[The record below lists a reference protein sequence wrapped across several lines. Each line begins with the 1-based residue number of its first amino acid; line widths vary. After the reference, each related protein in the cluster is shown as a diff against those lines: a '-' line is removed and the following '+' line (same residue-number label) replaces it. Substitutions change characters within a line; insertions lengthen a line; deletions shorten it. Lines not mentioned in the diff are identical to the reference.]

1 MKAIFM
7 CKNAKEK
14 RNVKKY
20 DFYMDTIRKN
30 VGAYIPTENF
40 LAAKCW
46 ESSKKDKKGKKAD
59 TADAKCKKVNKKGK
73 KFNTTN
79 AIRALDALKRA
90 NPEEEIFLVAITW
103 DRTPTDWL
111 DSDTPEP
118 TTGKI
123 DTERKTEYYTPFSS
137 TAHLMSRGEIKN
149 SKENILKDL
158 QVGLEDK
165 ATVLWIHEGAVFNM
179 KEEVGKL
186 KDTYKANPTLS
197 WKGIP
202 ASEMWELTTEIGS
215 DANGAKARDLIF
227 TAGAHPI
234 LWDDDIIIH
243 VAEGCN
249 HPIRWKEVNDVPY
262 DRGEDAEEQEYDVFH
277 YNEDGIYTEYYN
289 IPLFE
294 CPHCGK
300 ALTRED
306 YIAGKEAAKE
316 AIEEAYIIYEEYR
329 KKELEAEKAKKEAAE
344 KAAALKKANEKKQLA
359 IATR

>member
-1 MKAIFM
+1 MKIIFM
-7 CKNAKEK
+7 AKNAREK
-14 RNVKKY
+14 RNTKKSDY
-20 DFYMDTIRKN
+20 YMDIIRKN

-46 ESSKKDKKGKKAD
+46 DGRRRF
-59 TADAKCKKVNKKGK
+59 TAD
-73 KFNTTN
+73 N
-79 AIRALDALKRA
+79 AVKALEALKRI
-90 NPEEEIFLVAITW
+90 NPEEEVFLVAITW

-137 TAHLMSRGEIKN
+137 TAHLMSRGEIKD
-149 SKENILKDL
+149 SRENRFKDL
-158 QVGLEDK
+158 QVVLGDK
-165 ATVLWIHEGAVFNM
+165 ATVLRIHEGDVFNM
-179 KEEVGKL
+179 REEVNKL
-186 KDTYKANPTLS
+186 KDTYKANPTLN

-202 ASEMWELTTEIGS
+202 ASEMWELTTEIGNT
-215 DANGAKARDLIF
+215 ANGAKARDMIF
-227 TAGAHPI
+227 AAGAHPI

-277 YNEDGIYTEYYN
+277 YNEDGIYSEYYN

-344 KAAALKKANEKKQLA
+344 KAAALKEANAKKQLA

>member
-1 MKAIFM
+1 MKVIIMA
-7 CKNAKEK
+7 KNAREK
-14 RNVKKY
+14 RNAKKSDY
-20 DFYMDTIRKN
+20 YMDIIRKN
-30 VGAYIPTENF
+30 VGAYVPTEDF

-46 ESSKKDKKGKKAD
+46 DGRRR
-59 TADAKCKKVNKKGK
+59 
-73 KFNTTN
+73 FNTDN
-79 AIRALDALKRA
+79 AVKALDALKRN
-90 NPEEEIFLVAITW
+90 NPEEECYLVAITW

-137 TAHLMSRGEIKN
+137 TAHLMSRGEIKD
-149 SKENILKDL
+149 SRENRFKDL
-158 QVGLEDK
+158 QVVLGNK
-165 ATVLWIHEGAVFNM
+165 ATVLRIHEGDVFNM
-179 KEEVGKL
+179 REEVNKL
-186 KDTYKANPTLS
+186 KDTYKANPTLD

-215 DANGAKARDLIF
+215 DANGAKARDMIF
-227 TAGAHPI
+227 AAGAHPI

-243 VAEGCN
+243 VHEGCN

-277 YNEDGIYTEYYN
+277 YNEDGIYSEYYN

-316 AIEEAYIIYEEYR
+316 AIEEAYTIYEEYR

-344 KAAALKKANEKKQLA
+344 KAAALKEATTKKQLA
-359 IATR
+359 IVTRDNK

>member
-1 MKAIFM
+1 MKKVIFM
-7 CKNAKEK
+7 AKNAREK
-14 RNVKKY
+14 RILMKY
-20 DFYMDTIRKN
+20 DSYKDVVRKSI
-30 VGAYIPTENF
+30 GAYVPRENF
-40 LAAKCW
+40 LSAKCW
-46 ESSKKDKKGKKAD
+46 DGKYHFVTD
-59 TADAKCKKVNKKGK
+59 
-73 KFNTTN
+73 N
-79 AIRALDALKRA
+79 AIKALNALKRI
-90 NPEEEIFLVAITW
+90 NPEDEVYLVAVTW
-103 DRTPTDWL
+103 DRTPGDWL

-123 DTERKTEYYTPFSS
+123 DTERKTEYYTPLSS
-137 TAHLMSRGEIKN
+137 TAHLMSRGEIKT
-149 SKENILKDL
+149 SKENTLKDL
-158 QVGLEDK
+158 QIVLENR
-165 ATVLWIHEGAVFNM
+165 ATVLWMHESVIYNM

-186 KDTYKANPTLS
+186 KDAYKANPTLD

-202 ASEMWELTTEIGS
+202 ASEMWELTTEIGNS
-215 DANGAKARDLIF
+215 ADGSKARDLIF
-227 TAGAHPI
+227 AAGAHPI

-277 YNEDGIYTEYYN
+277 YNEDGIYSEYYN

-306 YIAGKEAAKE
+306 YIAGKEAAKK
-316 AIEEAYIIYEEYR
+316 AIEEAYIIYEEHR

-344 KAAALKKANEKKQLA
+344 KAAALKEANAKKQLA

>member
-7 CKNAKEK
+7 CKNAREK
-14 RNVKKY
+14 RLVKKS
-20 DFYMDTIRKN
+20 DFYMDAIRKN
-30 VGAYIPTENF
+30 VGKCMDKGDF

-46 ESSKKDKKGKKAD
+46 DGRRRF
-59 TADAKCKKVNKKGK
+59 TAD
-73 KFNTTN
+73 N
-79 AIRALDALKRA
+79 AVKALEALKRI
-90 NPEEEIFLVAITW
+90 NPEEEVFLVAMTW

-137 TAHLMSRGEIKN
+137 TAHLMSRGEIKD
-149 SKENILKDL
+149 SRENRFKDL
-158 QVGLEDK
+158 QVVLGDK
-165 ATVLWIHEGAVFNM
+165 ATVLRIHEGDVFNM
-179 KEEVGKL
+179 RDEINKL
-186 KDTYKANPTLS
+186 KDTYKANPTLD

-215 DANGAKARDLIF
+215 DANGAKARDMIF
-227 TAGAHPI
+227 AAGAHPI

-243 VAEGCN
+243 VHEGCN

-262 DRGEDAEEQEYDVFH
+262 ADQREIAENQE
-277 YNEDGIYTEYYN
+277 EDGFRYTGWSK

-294 CPHCGK
+294 CPHCGEV
-300 ALTRED
+300 LTRED
-306 YIAGKEAAKE
+306 YMAGKEAAKK
-316 AIEEAYIIYEEYR
+316 AIEEAYVIYAEYR

-344 KAAALKKANEKKQLA
+344 KAAALKEVNAKKQLA

>member
-1 MKAIFM
+1 MKVIFM
-7 CKNAKEK
+7 AKNAREK
-14 RNVKKY
+14 RNTKKSDY
-20 DFYMDTIRKN
+20 YMDIIRKN

-46 ESSKKDKKGKKAD
+46 DGRRRF
-59 TADAKCKKVNKKGK
+59 TAD
-73 KFNTTN
+73 N
-79 AIRALDALKRA
+79 AVKALEALKRI
-90 NPEEEIFLVAITW
+90 NPEEEVFLVAITW

-137 TAHLMSRGEIKN
+137 TAHLMSRGEIKD
-149 SKENILKDL
+149 SRENRFKDL
-158 QVGLEDK
+158 QVVLGDK
-165 ATVLWIHEGAVFNM
+165 ATVLRIHEGDVFNM
-179 KEEVGKL
+179 REEVNKL
-186 KDTYKANPTLS
+186 KDTYKANPTLN

-215 DANGAKARDLIF
+215 DANGAKARDMIF
-227 TAGAHPI
+227 AAGAHPI

-243 VAEGCN
+243 VHEGCN

-277 YNEDGIYTEYYN
+277 YNEDGIYSEYYN

-316 AIEEAYIIYEEYR
+316 AIEEAYIIYEEHR

-344 KAAALKKANEKKQLA
+344 KAAALKEANAKKQLA

>member
-1 MKAIFM
+1 MKVIIMA
-7 CKNAKEK
+7 KNAREK
-14 RNVKKY
+14 RNAKKSDY
-20 DFYMDTIRKN
+20 YMDIIRKN
-30 VGAYIPTENF
+30 VGAYVPTEDF

-46 ESSKKDKKGKKAD
+46 DGRRR
-59 TADAKCKKVNKKGK
+59 
-73 KFNTTN
+73 FNTDN
-79 AIRALDALKRA
+79 AVKALDALKRN
-90 NPEEEIFLVAITW
+90 NPEEECYLVAITW

-137 TAHLMSRGEIKN
+137 TAHLMSRGEIKD
-149 SKENILKDL
+149 SRENRFKDL
-158 QVGLEDK
+158 QVVLGDK
-165 ATVLWIHEGAVFNM
+165 ATVLRIHEGDVFNM
-179 KEEVGKL
+179 REEVNKL
-186 KDTYKANPTLS
+186 KDTYKANPTLD

-215 DANGAKARDLIF
+215 DANGAKARDIIF
-227 TAGAHPI
+227 AAGAHPI

-243 VAEGCN
+243 VHEGCN

-262 DRGEDAEEQEYDVFH
+262 ADQREIAENKE
-277 YNEDGIYTEYYN
+277 EDGFRYTGWSK

-294 CPHCGK
+294 CPHCGE

-306 YIAGKEAAKE
+306 YMAGKEAAKQ
-316 AIEEAYIIYEEYR
+316 AIEEAYTIYEKYR
-329 KKELEAEKAKKEAAE
+329 RKEIEAEKAKKEAAE

>member
-1 MKAIFM
+1 MKTIFM
-7 CKNAKEK
+7 CKNAREK
-14 RNVKKY
+14 RLVKKS
-20 DFYMDTIRKN
+20 DFYMDIIRKN
-30 VGAYIPTENF
+30 VGAYIPTEDF

-46 ESSKKDKKGKKAD
+46 DGRRR
-59 TADAKCKKVNKKGK
+59 
-73 KFNTTN
+73 FNTEN
-79 AIRALDALKRA
+79 AIKALNALKRH
-90 NPEEEIFLVAITW
+90 NPEEECYLVAITW
-103 DRTPTDWL
+103 DRTPSDWL
-111 DSDTPEP
+111 DSDVPEP

-137 TAHLMSRGEIKN
+137 TAHLMSRGEIKD
-149 SKENILKDL
+149 SRENRFKDL
-158 QVGLEDK
+158 QVVLGDK
-165 ATVLWIHEGAVFNM
+165 ATVLRIHEGDVFNM
-179 KEEVGKL
+179 KEEVSKL
-186 KDTYKANPTLS
+186 KDTYKANPTLG
-197 WKGIP
+197 WKDIP

-215 DANGAKARDLIF
+215 DANGAKARDMIF
-227 TAGAHPI
+227 AAGAHPI

-277 YNEDGIYTEYYN
+277 YNEDGIYSEYYN

-306 YIAGKEAAKE
+306 YIAGKEAAKK
-316 AIEEAYIIYEEYR
+316 AIEEAYAIYEEYR

-344 KAAALKKANEKKQLA
+344 KAAALKEANAKKQLA

>member
-7 CKNAKEK
+7 CKNAREK
-14 RNVKKY
+14 RLVKKS
-20 DFYMDTIRKN
+20 DFYMDAIRKN
-30 VGAYIPTENF
+30 VGKCMDKGDF

-46 ESSKKDKKGKKAD
+46 DGRRRF
-59 TADAKCKKVNKKGK
+59 TAD
-73 KFNTTN
+73 N
-79 AIRALDALKRA
+79 AVKALEALKRI
-90 NPEEEIFLVAITW
+90 NPEEEVFLIAITW

-137 TAHLMSRGEIKN
+137 TAHLMSRGEIKD
-149 SKENILKDL
+149 SRENRFKDL
-158 QVGLEDK
+158 QVVLGDK
-165 ATVLWIHEGAVFNM
+165 ATVLRIHEGNVFNM
-179 KEEVGKL
+179 RDEINKL
-186 KDTYKANPTLS
+186 KDTYKANPTLD

-215 DANGAKARDLIF
+215 DANGAKARDMIF
-227 TAGAHPI
+227 AAGAHPI

-277 YNEDGIYTEYYN
+277 YNEDGIYSEYYN

-300 ALTRED
+300 ALTRGD
-306 YIAGKEAAKE
+306 YIAGKEAAKK
-316 AIEEAYIIYEEYR
+316 AIEEAYVIYAEYR

-344 KAAALKKANEKKQLA
+344 KAAALKEANAKKQLA
-359 IATR
+359 FATR

>member
-1 MKAIFM
+1 MKIIFM
-7 CKNAKEK
+7 AKNAREK
-14 RNVKKY
+14 RNTKKSDY
-20 DFYMDTIRKN
+20 YMDIIRKN

-46 ESSKKDKKGKKAD
+46 DGRRRF
-59 TADAKCKKVNKKGK
+59 TAD
-73 KFNTTN
+73 N
-79 AIRALDALKRA
+79 AVKALEALKRI
-90 NPEEEIFLVAITW
+90 NPEEEVFLVAITW

-137 TAHLMSRGEIKN
+137 TAHLMSRGEIKD
-149 SKENILKDL
+149 SRENRFKDL
-158 QVGLEDK
+158 QVVLGDK
-165 ATVLWIHEGAVFNM
+165 ATVLRIHEGDVFNM
-179 KEEVGKL
+179 REEVNKL
-186 KDTYKANPTLS
+186 KDTYKANPTLN

-215 DANGAKARDLIF
+215 DANGAKARDMIF
-227 TAGAHPI
+227 AAGAHPI

-277 YNEDGIYTEYYN
+277 YNEDGIYSEYYN

-316 AIEEAYIIYEEYR
+316 AIEEAYIIYEEHR

-344 KAAALKKANEKKQLA
+344 KAAALKEANAKKQLA

>member
-1 MKAIFM
+1 M
-7 CKNAKEK
+7 CKNAREK
-14 RNVKKY
+14 RLVKKS
-20 DFYMDTIRKN
+20 DFYMDIIRKN
-30 VGAYIPTENF
+30 VGAYIPTEDF

-46 ESSKKDKKGKKAD
+46 DGRRR
-59 TADAKCKKVNKKGK
+59 
-73 KFNTTN
+73 FNTEN
-79 AIRALDALKRA
+79 AIKALNALKRH
-90 NPEEEIFLVAITW
+90 NPEEECYLVAITW
-103 DRTPTDWL
+103 DRTPSDWL
-111 DSDTPEP
+111 DSDVPEP

-137 TAHLMSRGEIKN
+137 IANLMSRGEIKD
-149 SKENILKDL
+149 SRENRFKDL
-158 QVGLEDK
+158 QVVLGDK
-165 ATVLWIHEGAVFNM
+165 ATVLRIHEGDVFNM
-179 KEEVGKL
+179 KEEVSKL
-186 KDTYKANPTLS
+186 KDTYKANPTLG
-197 WKGIP
+197 WKDIP

-215 DANGAKARDLIF
+215 DANGAKARDMIF
-227 TAGAHPI
+227 AAGAHPI

-277 YNEDGIYTEYYN
+277 YNEDGIYSEYYN

-306 YIAGKEAAKE
+306 YIAGKEAAKK
-316 AIEEAYIIYEEYR
+316 AIEEAYIIYAEYR

-344 KAAALKKANEKKQLA
+344 KAAALKEANAKKQLA

>member
-1 MKAIFM
+1 MKVIIMA
-7 CKNAKEK
+7 KNAREK
-14 RNVKKY
+14 RNAKKSDY
-20 DFYMDTIRKN
+20 YMDIIRKN
-30 VGAYIPTENF
+30 VGAYIPTEDF

-46 ESSKKDKKGKKAD
+46 DGRRR
-59 TADAKCKKVNKKGK
+59 
-73 KFNTTN
+73 FNTDN
-79 AIRALDALKRA
+79 AVKALDALKRI
-90 NPEEEIFLVAITW
+90 NPEEECYLVAITW

-137 TAHLMSRGEIKN
+137 TAHLMSRGEIKD
-149 SKENILKDL
+149 SRENRFKDL
-158 QVGLEDK
+158 QVVLGDK
-165 ATVLWIHEGAVFNM
+165 ATVLRIHEGDVFNM
-179 KEEVGKL
+179 REEVNKL
-186 KDTYKANPTLS
+186 KDTYKANPTLD

-215 DANGAKARDLIF
+215 DANGAKARDMIF
-227 TAGAHPI
+227 AAGAHPI

-243 VAEGCN
+243 VHEGCN

-262 DRGEDAEEQEYDVFH
+262 ADQIAENKE
-277 YNEDGIYTEYYN
+277 EDGFRYTGWSK

-294 CPHCGK
+294 CPHCGEV
-300 ALTRED
+300 LTRED
-306 YIAGKEAAKE
+306 YMAGKEAAKQ

-344 KAAALKKANEKKQLA
+344 KAAALKEATAKKQLA
-359 IATR
+359 IVTRDNK

>member
-1 MKAIFM
+1 MKVIFM
-7 CKNAKEK
+7 CKNAKVK
-14 RNVKKY
+14 RNIKKY
-20 DFYMDTIRKN
+20 DFFMDVIRKRIGKY
-30 VGAYIPTENF
+30 VPKEDF

-46 ESSKKDKKGKKAD
+46 DGRRRF
-59 TADAKCKKVNKKGK
+59 TAD
-73 KFNTTN
+73 N
-79 AIRALDALKRA
+79 AVKALEALKRI
-90 NPEEEIFLVAITW
+90 NPEEEVFLVAITW

-137 TAHLMSRGEIKN
+137 TAHLMSRGEIKD
-149 SKENILKDL
+149 SRENRFKDL
-158 QVGLEDK
+158 QIVLENK
-165 ATVLWIHEGAVFNM
+165 ATVLWMHEGIVFNM
-179 KEEVGKL
+179 KEEVDKL

-215 DANGAKARDLIF
+215 DANGAKARDMIF
-227 TAGAHPI
+227 AAGAHPI

-277 YNEDGIYTEYYN
+277 YNEDGIYSEYYN

-300 ALTRED
+300 TLTRED

-316 AIEEAYIIYEEYR
+316 AIEEAYIIYEEHR

-344 KAAALKKANEKKQLA
+344 KAAALKEANAKKQLA

>member
-1 MKAIFM
+1 MKVIFM
-7 CKNAKEK
+7 AKNAKEK

-20 DFYMDTIRKN
+20 DFFMDVIRKRIGKY
-30 VGAYIPTENF
+30 VPKKDFI
-40 LAAKCW
+40 AAKCW
-46 ESSKKDKKGKKAD
+46 DGKRR
-59 TADAKCKKVNKKGK
+59 
-73 KFNTTN
+73 FNTEN
-79 AIRALDALKRA
+79 AVKALDALKRI
-90 NPEEEIFLVAITW
+90 NPKEEIYLVAITW
-103 DRTPTDWL
+103 ERIPSDWL

-137 TAHLMSRGEIKN
+137 TAHLMSRGEIKD
-149 SKENILKDL
+149 SRENRFKDL
-158 QVGLEDK
+158 QIVLENK
-165 ATVLWIHEGAVFNM
+165 ATVLWMHEGIVFNM
-179 KEEVGKL
+179 KEEVDKL

-202 ASEMWELTTEIGS
+202 ASEMWELTTEIGN
-215 DANGAKARDLIF
+215 DANGAKARDIIF
-227 TAGAHPI
+227 AAGAHPI

-243 VAEGCN
+243 VHEGCN

-277 YNEDGIYTEYYN
+277 YNEDGIYSEYYN

-344 KAAALKKANEKKQLA
+344 KAAALKEATAKKQLA
-359 IATR
+359 IVTRDNK

>member
-1 MKAIFM
+1 MKVIFM
-7 CKNAKEK
+7 AKNAREK
-14 RNVKKY
+14 RNTKKSDY
-20 DFYMDTIRKN
+20 YMDIIRKN
-30 VGAYIPTENF
+30 VGAYVPTEDF

-46 ESSKKDKKGKKAD
+46 DGRRRF
-59 TADAKCKKVNKKGK
+59 TAD
-73 KFNTTN
+73 N
-79 AIRALDALKRA
+79 AIKALDALKRI
-90 NPEEEIFLVAITW
+90 NPEEECYLVAITW
-103 DRTPTDWL
+103 DRTPSDWL

-137 TAHLMSRGEIKN
+137 TAHLMSRGEIKD
-149 SKENILKDL
+149 SRENRFKDL
-158 QVGLEDK
+158 QVVLGDK
-165 ATVLWIHEGAVFNM
+165 ATVLRIHEGDVFNM
-179 KEEVGKL
+179 REEVNKL
-186 KDTYKANPTLS
+186 KDTYKANPTLN

-202 ASEMWELTTEIGS
+202 ASEMWELTTEIAGTS
-215 DANGAKARDLIF
+215 EGAKARDMIF
-227 TAGAHPI
+227 AAGAHPI

-243 VAEGCN
+243 VHEGCN

-277 YNEDGIYTEYYN
+277 YNEDGIYSEYYN

-306 YIAGKEAAKE
+306 YIAGKEAAKK
-316 AIEEAYIIYEEYR
+316 AIEEAYVIYAEYR

-344 KAAALKKANEKKQLA
+344 KAAALKEANAKKQLA

>member
-1 MKAIFM
+1 MKVIFM
-7 CKNAKEK
+7 AKNAREK
-14 RNVKKY
+14 RNTKKSDY
-20 DFYMDTIRKN
+20 YMDIIRKN

-46 ESSKKDKKGKKAD
+46 DSRRR
-59 TADAKCKKVNKKGK
+59 
-73 KFNTTN
+73 FNTDN
-79 AIRALDALKRA
+79 AVKALDALKRI
-90 NPEEEIFLVAITW
+90 NPEEECYLVAITW
-103 DRTPTDWL
+103 DRTPKDWL

-137 TAHLMSRGEIKN
+137 TAHLMSRGEIKD
-149 SKENILKDL
+149 SRENRFKDL
-158 QVGLEDK
+158 QVVLGNK
-165 ATVLWIHEGAVFNM
+165 ATVLRIHEGNVFNM
-179 KEEVGKL
+179 REEVNKL
-186 KDTYKANPTLS
+186 KDTYKANPTLD

-215 DANGAKARDLIF
+215 DANGAKARDMIF
-227 TAGAHPI
+227 AAGAHPI

-249 HPIRWKEVNDVPY
+249 HPIRWKEVNDVNY

-300 ALTRED
+300 VLTRED
-306 YIAGKEAAKE
+306 YIVGKEAAKK
-316 AIEEAYIIYEEYR
+316 AIEEAYIIYEKHR

-344 KAAALKKANEKKQLA
+344 KAAALKEATAKKQLA
-359 IATR
+359 IVTRDNK

>member
-1 MKAIFM
+1 MKVIFM
-7 CKNAKEK
+7 AKNAREK
-14 RNVKKY
+14 RNTKKSDY
-20 DFYMDTIRKN
+20 YMDIIRKN

-46 ESSKKDKKGKKAD
+46 DGRRRF
-59 TADAKCKKVNKKGK
+59 TAD
-73 KFNTTN
+73 N
-79 AIRALDALKRA
+79 AVKALEALKRI
-90 NPEEEIFLVAITW
+90 NPEEEVFLVAITW

-137 TAHLMSRGEIKN
+137 TAHLMSRGEIKD
-149 SKENILKDL
+149 SRENRFKDL
-158 QVGLEDK
+158 QVVLGDK
-165 ATVLWIHEGAVFNM
+165 ATVLRIHEGDVFNM
-179 KEEVGKL
+179 RDEVSKL
-186 KDTYKANPTLS
+186 KDTYKANPTLD

-215 DANGAKARDLIF
+215 DANGAKARDMIF
-227 TAGAHPI
+227 AAGAHPI

-277 YNEDGIYTEYYN
+277 YNEDGIYSEYYN

-344 KAAALKKANEKKQLA
+344 KAAALKEANAKKQLA

>member
-7 CKNAKEK
+7 CKNAREK
-14 RNVKKY
+14 RLVKKS
-20 DFYMDTIRKN
+20 DFYMDAIRKN
-30 VGAYIPTENF
+30 VGKCMDKGDF

-46 ESSKKDKKGKKAD
+46 DGRRRF
-59 TADAKCKKVNKKGK
+59 TAD
-73 KFNTTN
+73 N
-79 AIRALDALKRA
+79 AVKALEALKRI
-90 NPEEEIFLVAITW
+90 NPEEEVFLVAITW

-137 TAHLMSRGEIKN
+137 TAHLMSRGEIKD
-149 SKENILKDL
+149 SRENRFKDL
-158 QVGLEDK
+158 QVVLEDK
-165 ATVLWIHEGAVFNM
+165 ATVLRIHEGDVFNM
-179 KEEVGKL
+179 RDEVNKL
-186 KDTYKANPTLS
+186 KDTYKANPTLG
-197 WKGIP
+197 WKDIP

-215 DANGAKARDLIF
+215 DANGAKARDMIF
-227 TAGAHPI
+227 AAGAHPI

-243 VAEGCN
+243 VHEGCN

-262 DRGEDAEEQEYDVFH
+262 VDQREIAENQE
-277 YNEDGIYTEYYN
+277 EDGFRYTGWSK

-294 CPHCGK
+294 CPHCGEV
-300 ALTRED
+300 LTRED
-306 YIAGKEAAKE
+306 YMAGKEAAKK
-316 AIEEAYIIYEEYR
+316 AIEEAYVTYAEYR

-344 KAAALKKANEKKQLA
+344 KAAALKEANAKKQLA